1 MDLGMLWLG
10 AVIEMVERGTLVV
23 AVLCS
28 AAILL
33 CVLPRLRGLR

>member
-10 AVIEMVERGTLVV
+10 AVIEMVEKGTLAL
-23 AVLCS
+23 AVLSS

-33 CVLPRLRGLR
+33 CILPRLRGKR